1 MKKTLFLSVLFCWGA
16 VCNAHSQEE
25 TGSRETG
32 RFISFTEG
40 GVLAG
45 NSDNWNSAP
54 FIFHSSLN
62 YAFGR
67 HLSAGLGAGVEF
79 LRETH
84 LPVTANVLYRF
95 GNRAAIRPFVRFQT
109 GYLIAL
115 EDKTT
120 ANATYYYPS
129 TSSYYPYSYYQ
140 PYQTSEMDARG
151 GWLFNPSAGVIFY
164 TKQKAG
170 IALSA
175 GYRHQ
180 TLHYAGKDDYRMQV
194 NQNRL
199 SLTLG
204 IIF

>member
-1 MKKTLFLSVLFCWGA
+1 MKKTLFLSALLCWSA
-16 VCNAHSQEE
+16 VYTAYSQDE
-25 TGSRETG
+25 TADRKTG
-32 RFISFTEG
+32 RFTSFTEG

-45 NSDNWNSAP
+45 NSDNVNSTP

-62 YAFGR
+62 YAFGK

-79 LRETH
+79 LKETH
-84 LPVTANVLYRF
+84 LPVTANVLWQF
-95 GNRAAIRPFVRFQT
+95 GNRGVISPFVRFRT

-115 EDKTT
+115 ENKTMT
-120 ANATYYYPS
+120 IPVYYQV
-129 TSSYYPYSYYQ
+129 TSSYYP
-140 PYQTSEMDARG
+140 PYPSTEMEAEG
-151 GWLFNPSAGVIFY
+151 GWLFNPSAGVIFH
-164 TKQKAG
+164 TKQRVG

-180 TLHYAGKDDYRMQV
+180 KLHYAGEDDYRVQV
-194 NQNRL
+194 EQNRL

>member
-1 MKKTLFLSVLFCWGA
+1 MGKTFILTVLLGLGA
-16 VCNAHSQEE
+16 VYAACAQDDE
-25 TGSRETG
+25 TAGRKAS

-45 NSDNWNSAP
+45 NSDNENTTP

-62 YAFGR
+62 YAFYRG
-67 HLSAGLGAGVEF
+67 LSAGLGAGVEF
-79 LRETH
+79 LKETH

-95 GNRAAIRPFVRFQT
+95 ENRAGVKPFVRFQT

-115 EDKTT
+115 ESKTVSRQG
-120 ANATYYYPS
+120 TYIYDSAYYPFYP
-129 TSSYYPYSYYQ
+129 SSYQSGDL
-140 PYQTSEMDARG
+140 DARG
-151 GWLFNPSAGVIFY
+151 GWLLNPSAGLIFY
-164 TKQKAG
+164 TKSKTG

-175 GYRHQ
+175 GYRYHKLQ
-180 TLHYAGKDDYRMQV
+180 YAGKDDYRMYMES
-194 NQNRL
+194 NRL

>member
-1 MKKTLFLSVLFCWGA
+1 MLLCRFA
-16 VCNAHSQEE
+16 VYAASSQEE
-25 TGSRETG
+25 TPDSKTDRL
-32 RFISFTEG
+32 ISFTEG

-45 NSDNWNSAP
+45 NSDNVNDAP

-79 LRETH
+79 LKETH
-84 LPVTANVLYRF
+84 LPVTANVLWQF
-95 GNRAAIRPFVRFQT
+95 GNRGAINPFVRFQT
-109 GYLIAL
+109 GYVIAL
-115 EDKTT
+115 ESKTMT
-120 ANATYYYPS
+120 IPVYYPL
-129 TSSYYPYSYYQ
+129 TSNYYP
-140 PYQTSEMDARG
+140 PYPPAETDAEG
-151 GWLFNPSAGVIFY
+151 GWMFNPSAGVIFY
-164 TKQKAG
+164 TKQRVG

-180 TLHYAGKDDYRMQV
+180 TLHYAGEDDYRMQV
-194 NQNRL
+194 EQNRL